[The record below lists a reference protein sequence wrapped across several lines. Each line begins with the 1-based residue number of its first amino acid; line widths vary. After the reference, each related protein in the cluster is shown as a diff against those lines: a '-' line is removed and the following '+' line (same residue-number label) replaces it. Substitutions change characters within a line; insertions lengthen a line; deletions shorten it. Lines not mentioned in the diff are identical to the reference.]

1 MKKFLSLSLA
11 FALLAAMVI
20 LPITGS
26 AAENLTVDF
35 NDETV
40 GGFTGGTVALDAK
53 TNNPYL
59 SVGEQESASV
69 DLPSAL
75 TVDFKLKALGRASA
89 AVGGATLAFSDNKVS
104 FTENGESKS
113 VSFVSGLWYN
123 LRLTTNG
130 TNADLYIDGVKMG
143 VVDGAGESFTS
154 LSVSG
159 AVGIDDVKAYV
170 EAQIGNRG
178 MEATTLDTGLD
189 GLTVIAN
196 DTTANQYIMETSDVP
211 VFKQDNAHGTTVA
224 NYNKSSWANNI
235 NTNVTL
241 LTRGGIYGKT
251 ENDKVLEFTH
261 KSASS
266 GVDSNIDFNI
276 ADTGFL
282 KEEGDTQVLSFDLAF
297 PEDASNRAMTIRGYG
312 WQSWSGAPYGM
323 GWSGKFGFGND
334 LSTTNRPVS
343 GPGWIMKI
351 YGDRVYLF
359 GDDTFYAVIPA
370 LMPEQWNNIRLEM
383 TKGKHEEGSSE
394 LTYKAYMNDVLIVEG
409 DVPYNEVWRD
419 EGASTAPSKREFFG
433 FGRISFNYNWNVQT
447 DYSTSGGF
455 YLDDVN
461 VTNYYGT
468 APERAESP
476 LYIDNNYTTTAS
488 TASEAPATQAGW
500 DHDKWVTGNVVYADQ
515 NMTLQ
520 QYADSLVADR
530 RVGDVIFRD
539 SAGETITD
547 WDTPIG
553 ELVYMEITT
562 KNYERRIIGL
572 VGKSRLLSEYDG
584 TVITSLTAGKWTNSG
599 SNAVLGSA
607 AAGGGCKDMAATL
620 TAAAGKSEPS
630 LRYVLSP
637 RYNSSNY
644 IYTETD
650 RYRPVT
656 FEFSAQMP
664 KAEDGYMRF
673 CGRYCNGPS
682 GAANN
687 ALTSS
692 FEKNFII
699 LEKGEIRAQQRSAST
714 ATTLL
719 GTYNPGEW
727 NHFAVTYYP
736 GIQTNRIDIR
746 VNGEYVQTSG
756 NTSKAWSGAMMLA
769 NSAIKLQTIEEFI
782 IYYRNSADD
791 SQPVTST
798 LMLNNLKVHA
808 GYYEPQEAPALAY
821 SGRDCMISEN
831 TITPFRTMT
840 AQSLTGTL
848 SDGITGTLN
857 GIYTDGDYA
866 AEQEGSVADGNKIVL
881 QNGDVVRYYTV
892 SMPSISVFQRDSE
905 NLQQPVTGQSV
916 VPGREVIVSAPGI
929 EKGQLFLAV
938 YADADCRR
946 LLWANTDYSASLD
959 TPRVGTVDF
968 TLQAGNVIKVFY
980 FAPGGG
986 LQPVLPVKTL
996 MVTE

>member
-1 MKKFLSLSLA
+1 M
-11 FALLAAMVI
+11 
-20 LPITGS
+20 
-26 AAENLTVDF
+26 
-35 NDETV
+35 
-40 GGFTGGTVALDAK
+40 
-53 TNNPYL
+53 
-59 SVGEQESASV
+59 
-69 DLPSAL
+69 
-75 TVDFKLKALGRASA
+75 
-89 AVGGATLAFSDNKVS
+89 
-104 FTENGESKS
+104 
-113 VSFVSGLWYN
+113 SG
-123 LRLTTNG
+123 
-130 TNADLYIDGVKMG
+130 D
-143 VVDGAGESFTS
+143 
-154 LSVSG
+154 
-159 AVGIDDVKAYV
+159 
-170 EAQIGNRG
+170 
-178 MEATTLDTGLD
+178 
-189 GLTVIAN
+189 N
-196 DTTANQYIMETSDVP
+196 DT
-211 VFKQDNAHGTTVA
+211 
-224 NYNKSSWANNI
+224 
-235 NTNVTL
+235 
-241 LTRGGIYGKT
+241 
-251 ENDKVLEFTH
+251 
-261 KSASS
+261 
-266 GVDSNIDFNI
+266 SN
-276 ADTGFL
+276 
-282 KEEGDTQVLSFDLAF
+282 
-297 PEDASNRAMTIRGYG
+297 
-312 WQSWSGAPYGM
+312 
-323 GWSGKFGFGND
+323 
-334 LSTTNRPVS
+334 STTGNN
-343 GPGWIMKI
+343 GWII
-351 YGDRVYLF
+351 QLQGDRVYFF
-359 GDDTFYAVIPA
+359 GDEKFYAVIPA
-370 LMPEQWNNIRLEM
+370 LMPEQWNQIRLEISM
-383 TKGKHEEGSSE
+383 GDGTINA
-394 LTYKAYMNDVLIVEG
+394 LTYKAYINDVEIVS
-409 DVPYNEVWRD
+409 D
-419 EGASTAPSKREFFG
+419 GAVAADKYFIRHSTNTSQYINRNYFWG
-433 FGRISFNYNWNVQT
+433 IHQLSFNYNWGVQS

-476 LYIDNNYTTTAS
+476 LYIDKNYTTTDS
-488 TASEAPATQAGW
+488 TASEAPAAQAGW
-500 DHDKWVTGNVVYADQ
+500 DHDKWVTGNVVYVDGSTTLQSYADQ
-515 NMTLQ
+515 L
-520 QYADSLVADR
+520 DSTR
-530 RVGDVIFRD
+530 RVGDVIFRN

-553 ELVYMEITT
+553 ELTYMEVTT
-562 KNYERRIIGL
+562 KSYERRIVGL
-572 VGKSRLLSEYDG
+572 VGESKLLSEYDG
-584 TVITSLTAGKWTNSG
+584 TVVTSLTAGKWVNSG

-607 AAGGGCKDMAATL
+607 SAGGGCEGMAATL

-630 LRYVLSP
+630 LRYALSP

-656 FEFSAQMP
+656 FEFSALMP

-687 ALTSS
+687 MLTSS

-699 LEKGEIRAQQRSAST
+699 LEKGEIRAEQRSAST

-769 NSAIKLQTIEEFI
+769 NSAIKLQSIEEFI

-808 GYYEPQEAPALAY
+808 GYYEPQEAPALSD
-821 SGRDCMISEN
+821 SGRDCMVSQN
-831 TITPFRTMT
+831 VVTPLRAMT
-840 AQSLTGTL
+840 AQGLAETL
-848 SDGITGTLN
+848 SSGITGTLN

-866 AEQEGSVADGNKIVL
+866 AVQEGSVDDGNKIVL
-881 QNGDVVRYYTV
+881 QNGDIVRYYTV

-946 LLWANTDYSASLD
+946 LLWANTDYSVSLD